1 MPTSDNKTLRSP
13 SVSLI
18 LVLALLTMVSP
29 LATDMYLPA
38 FPQMAVDLGTTATGI
53 QLTLTAFLIG
63 LALGQLVIGP
73 LSDGIGRRRPLLAG
87 TLICLIASIVC
98 ALAPSVELMIVA
110 RFIQGFSGAAGVVL
124 ARAVI
129 SDTTQGAV
137 AAKLMSLMMII
148 GGIAPVLAPVAG
160 GAIVLTMGWRGV
172 FWVITIMVAL
182 MLLGTIFFVKETL
195 PTERHQAGGVRALI
209 RNGRFVLRNRP
220 YLGYTFTFV
229 FSFGAMFAYISAS
242 PFVLQN
248 ILGLSTLTYSIVF
261 GVNALGMV
269 ITSALAMKL
278 AAHASPSK
286 VLGGGV
292 VALVLTTAALLV
304 VILTGVNIVG
314 TLILLFAV
322 LASFGFI
329 FGHATALALEQV
341 TSYAGTGSAFLG
353 ALQFILGA
361 AVSPLVGLAG
371 EHDARPMGI
380 AMVVLAV
387 LAAFSF
393 FVLARKTPDKNV
405 DLDSSEE
412 AGEESFSTK
421 SEVPVALREEP
432 AV

>member
-1 MPTSDNKTLRSP
+1 MTTAVERTLRSP
-13 SVSLI
+13 SGSLI

-38 FPQMAVDLGTTATGI
+38 FPQMATELDTTATGI

-73 LSDGIGRRRPLLAG
+73 LSDGIGRRRPLIAG
-87 TLICLIASIVC
+87 TLVCFLASVAC
-98 ALAPSVELMIVA
+98 ALAPTVELMIAA
-110 RFIQGFSGAAGVVL
+110 RFVQGFSGAAGVVL

-129 SDTTQGAV
+129 SDTTRGAV

-182 MLLGTIFFVKETL
+182 MLLGSIFFVKETL
-195 PTERHQAGGVRALI
+195 PAERRQAGGLKALL
-209 RNGRFVLRNRP
+209 RNGRFVLRNRQ

-229 FSFGAMFAYISAS
+229 FAFGAMFAYISAS

-248 ILGLSTLTYSIVF
+248 ILGLSTLTYSITF
-261 GVNALGMV
+261 GINALGMV
-269 ITSALAMKL
+269 IASAIAMKL
-278 AAHASPSK
+278 AGRVKPRK
-286 VLGGGV
+286 VLGSGV
-292 VALVLTTAALLV
+292 IALFLTTAGLLV
-304 VILTGVNIVG
+304 VILTGVNMVG

-341 TSYAGTGSAFLG
+341 TAYAGTGSAFLG

-380 AMVVLAV
+380 AMVTFAVLAV
-387 LAAFSF
+387 VSF
-393 FVLARKTPDKNV
+393 FILARRAPDKSATF
-405 DLDSSEE
+405 DSSEK
-412 AGEESFSTK
+412 AEENSFSTIAGA
-421 SEVPVALREEP
+421 SIA
-432 AV
+432 